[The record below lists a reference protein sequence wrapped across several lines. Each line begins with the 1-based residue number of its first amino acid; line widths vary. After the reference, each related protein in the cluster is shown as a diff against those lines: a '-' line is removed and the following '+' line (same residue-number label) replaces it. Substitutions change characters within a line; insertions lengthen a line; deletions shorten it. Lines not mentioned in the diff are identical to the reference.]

1 MESIAETT
9 KIALRIRRRQRY
21 RIRQILDNIFVFGLK
36 TVAFLSVAVVL
47 GIIGFITAKGLPSMN
62 LTFLTSMP
70 REGMTAGG
78 IYPMIRGSVLL
89 MIGTLLIVLP
99 VGALGGIFLA
109 EYAGRSA
116 FSRLLHACIASL
128 AGTPSVIFGLFGL
141 AVFVLMMKMGVSLL
155 AGCLTLALFTLPAV
169 VFTTENAIRSV
180 PESFIE
186 AGIALGLSRSQVL
199 WKIVL
204 PNALPGILTGI
215 VLSTGRAAGEAPPI
229 LLTAGIYYATGD
241 LPRGWNILKQP
252 VANLPYHL
260 AEGYRQGG
268 VIPEEIVWGT
278 CLTLMLFVLA
288 INIWAIIVRARVRR
302 KQAW

>member
-1 MESIAETT
+1 MESVGDSTLIA
-9 KIALRIRRRQRY
+9 AHAVQASRCFRRRLADRVF
-21 RIRQILDNIFVFGLK
+21 IAILCG
-36 TVAFLSVAVVL
+36 VALLSVAVVL
-47 GIIGFITAKGLPSMN
+47 AIIGIIIVKGLPIIS
-62 LTFLTSMP
+62 LRFLTSP
-70 REGMTAGG
+70 PQEGMTAGG

-89 MIGTLLIVLP
+89 MVGTLVIVLP
-99 VGALGGIFLA
+99 VGILGGVFLA
-109 EYAGRSA
+109 EYAGNNV
-116 FSRLLHACIASL
+116 FSRFIHASIASL

-169 VFTTENAIRSV
+169 VFTTENAIRLV

-186 AGIALGLSRSQVL
+186 AGMALGLSRWQIL

-204 PNALPGILTGI
+204 PNAVPGILTGV

-229 LLTAGIYYATGD
+229 LLTAGIYYATGA
-241 LPRGWNILKQP
+241 LPRGWDILKQP

-268 VIPEEIVWGT
+268 VIPEAIVWGT
-278 CLTLMLFVLA
+278 CLTLMLFVLT
-288 INIWAIIVRARVRR
+288 INIWAIVVRTRVRR
-302 KQAW
+302 KQQW

>member
-1 MESIAETT
+1 MEGIGDSALVVARSLQSGRRLRRQLADKLFTGALSG
-9 KIALRIRRRQRY
+9 IAL
-21 RIRQILDNIFVFGLK
+21 FSV
-36 TVAFLSVAVVL
+36 VAVL
-47 GIIGFITAKGLPSMN
+47 AIIGVIIVKGLPIISWS
-62 LTFLTSMP
+62 FLTSP
-70 REGMTAGG
+70 PAEGMTAGG

-89 MIGTLLIVLP
+89 MVGTLVIVLP
-99 VGALGGIFLA
+99 VGILGGVFLA
-109 EYAGRSA
+109 EYAGTNV
-116 FSRLLHACIASL
+116 FSRFIHASVASL

-186 AGIALGLSRSQVL
+186 AGMALGLSRWQIL

-204 PNALPGILTGI
+204 PNAIPGILTGV

-229 LLTAGIYYATGD
+229 LLTAGIYYATGA
-241 LPRGWNILKQP
+241 LPRGWEILKQP

-268 VIPEEIVWGT
+268 VIPEAIVWGT
-278 CLTLMLFVLA
+278 CLTLMLFVLS
-288 INIWAIIVRARVRR
+288 INIWAIIVRTRVRR
-302 KQAW
+302 RQRW